1 MTCEFEHYDGSYVL
15 GALSPTER
23 QAFESHLTHCED
35 CARSVRELAGLP
47 GLLARVDPQT
57 IEDPPADAPVPT
69 TLLPALVHEVRR
81 SRRRRMYAT
90 LSVAAAAVVI
100 AAGGAT
106 VVLND
111 SNDANSPV
119 AGPTSSASAP
129 THLAMSQVG
138 AGPLQASVGFA
149 SVAWGT
155 RLDLTCS
162 YDKQG
167 EWEQESMGYALVVR
181 TRDGGEQQVATWR
194 GIPGKT
200 ITLTAATESRRQDI
214 ASVEVRT
221 VSGKTVL
228 RLST

>member
-15 GALSPTER
+15 GALSATER

-47 GLLARVDPQT
+47 GLLARVDPQL
-57 IEDPPADAPVPT
+57 IEDPPADAPVPA

-81 SRRRRMYAT
+81 SRRRRMYVTVGA
-90 LSVAAAAVVI
+90 AAAAVVI
-100 AAGGAT
+100 TAGGAT
-106 VVLND
+106 VLLNGSND
-111 SNDANSPV
+111 SNTPV
-119 AGPTSSASAP
+119 ATSSAP
-129 THLAMSQVG
+129 VHQAMSQVG
-138 AGPLQASVGFA
+138 TGPLRASVGFA

-155 RLDLTCS
+155 RLDLSCS
-162 YDKQG
+162 YDKGG
-167 EWEQESMGYALVVR
+167 EWQSESPVVYALIVR
-181 TRDGGEQQVATWR
+181 TRDGREQQVATWR

-214 ASVEVRT
+214 SAVEVRL
-221 VSGKTVL
+221 VSGRTVL